1 MAETYKMLTIDVNEP
16 IPEIVIAVQE
26 DINSRYLDVTLTD
39 EGVPI
44 DLTAKRVHF
53 SSARADEVSFY
64 KTGVM
69 TNAKKGRCQFELTR
83 EELKAAN
90 TLYGQI
96 EVWTSDNE
104 KVLTTHIITIDVV
117 ESLRVQGNIES
128 SNEYGALVVL
138 YQNMYEIKYDLT
150 QAQKTITET
159 LDTLR
164 QIYEGQDQL
173 YTDMQNLYSKQ
184 NTLYTGQQNLYT
196 KQNTLYDNQQTL
208 YTQQSDLYNKQQEA
222 LLQMGNTNDTG
233 GTTTSGTLNAKANR
247 LLDLVSEVKNQNIE
261 NEALWNQ
268 KLDKTEFNGD
278 NIADLLEQIGW
289 QGGGSDTTEIKNAME
304 EHNRSQTAH
313 TNLFSLKA
321 DKSLSNVT
329 KEDFDNKATTRTSN
343 TALGVDTLKSS
354 TGGSNTAV
362 GYHALLS
369 NTTGGSS
376 TAVGAYALQ
385 NNTTGGNNTAV
396 GAQALSKNTT
406 GGSNTATGYGALQ
419 NNTTGDNNTAV
430 GRSALYYNTTG
441 TSNVATGYNALQNN
455 TTGDNN
461 TAVGRSALYYNTTGI
476 GNTAIGYMALY
487 NNTAYSYCTGLGF
500 YSQVTGDR
508 QVQLGGASETVY
520 ATKAVVTRS
529 DERDKIDITDSDLG
543 LNFILKL
550 KPRRYKM
557 NPREAYFQTIEN
569 TEMTSENIVTNDYT
583 APNDGSKARKRPHYG
598 LVAQEVKQAMNEL
611 DIDFAGYLDSKVDG
625 GEDVLSLGYTEF
637 IAPMIKAIQQQQEM
651 IETLKKEILFLK
663 GDVI

>member
-83 EELKAAN
+83 GELKAAN

-96 EVWTSDNE
+96 EIWTSDNE

-208 YTQQSDLYNKQQEA
+208 YTQQSDLYTKQQEA

-247 LLDLVSEVKNQNIE
+247 LLDLVSEVKNQTIE

-268 KLDKTEFNGD
+268 KLDKTEFSGE

-289 QGGGSDTTEIKNAME
+289 QGGGGDTTKIKNAME

-354 TGGSNTAV
+354 TGGGNTAV

-376 TAVGAYALQ
+376 TAVGAYALE
-385 NNTTGGNNTAV
+385 NNTVGGNTAV
-396 GAQALSKNTT
+396 GAQALNQNITGTGNTAV
-406 GGSNTATGYGALQ
+406 GYYALQSNTSS
-419 NNTTGDNNTAV
+419 NNTAV
-430 GRSALYYNTTG
+430 GYCALNQNTTG
-441 TSNVATGYNALQNN
+441 YSNLALGHNAL
-455 TTGDNN
+455 
-461 TAVGRSALYYNTTGI
+461 R
-476 GNTAIGYMALY
+476 
-487 NNTAYSYCTGLGF
+487 NNTAYSYCTGLG
-500 YSQVTGDR
+500 YNAQVTGDR
-508 QVQLGGASETVY
+508 QVQLGGASDTVY
-520 ATKAVVTRS
+520 AQKAVVTRS

-569 TEMTSENIVTNDYT
+569 TEMTSENIATNDYT

-651 IETLKKEILFLK
+651 IEALKKEILFLK

>member
-83 EELKAAN
+83 GELKAAN

-96 EVWTSDNE
+96 EIWTSDNE

-208 YTQQSDLYNKQQEA
+208 YTQQSDLYTKQQEA

-304 EHNRSQTAH
+304 EHNRSKTAH

-329 KEDFDNKATTRTSN
+329 TSSILSKLRGGGTNSTN
-343 TALGVDTLKSS
+343 TALGLNAFNSNTTGIFS
-354 TGGSNTAV
+354 TAIGSYSLDANTTGSHNTAV
-362 GYHALLS
+362 GNFALS
-369 NTTGGSS
+369 DNVTGEH
-376 TAVGAYALQ
+376 
-385 NNTTGGNNTAV
+385 NTAV
-396 GAQALSKNTT
+396 GAMALRYST
-406 GGSNTATGYGALQ
+406 G
-419 NNTTGDNNTAV
+419 NN
-430 GRSALYYNTTG
+430 
-441 TSNVATGYNALQNN
+441 
-455 TTGDNN
+455 
-461 TAVGRSALYYNTTGI
+461 
-476 GNTAIGYMALY
+476 NTAIGYMALS
-487 NNTAYSYCTGLGF
+487 NNTAYSYCTGLG
-500 YSQVTGDR
+500 YSAQVTGDR
-508 QVQLGGASETVY
+508 QVQLGGASDTVY
-520 ATKAVVTRS
+520 AQKAVVTRS

-557 NPREAYFQTIEN
+557 NPREAYFQTTEN
-569 TEMTSENIVTNDYT
+569 TEMISENIATNDYT

>member
-83 EELKAAN
+83 GELKAAN

-96 EVWTSDNE
+96 EIWTSDNE

-138 YQNMYEIKYDLT
+138 YQNMYEIKDDLT

-208 YTQQSDLYNKQQEA
+208 YTQQSDLYTKQQEA

-268 KLDKTEFNGD
+268 KLDKTEFSGE

-329 KEDFDNKATTRTSN
+329 TSSILSKLHGGGTSN
-343 TALGVDTLKSS
+343 TNIALGLNAFNSNTTGIFS
-354 TGGSNTAV
+354 TAIGSYSLDANTTGSHNTAV
-362 GYHALLS
+362 GNFALS
-369 NTTGGSS
+369 DNVTGEH
-376 TAVGAYALQ
+376 
-385 NNTTGGNNTAV
+385 NTAV
-396 GAQALSKNTT
+396 GAMALRYST
-406 GGSNTATGYGALQ
+406 G
-419 NNTTGDNNTAV
+419 NN
-430 GRSALYYNTTG
+430 
-441 TSNVATGYNALQNN
+441 
-455 TTGDNN
+455 
-461 TAVGRSALYYNTTGI
+461 
-476 GNTAIGYMALY
+476 NTAIGYSALS
-487 NNTAYSYCTGLGF
+487 NNTAYSYCTGLG
-500 YSQVTGDR
+500 YNAQVTGDR
-508 QVQLGGASETVY
+508 QVQLGGASDTIY
-520 ATKAVVTRS
+520 AQKAVVTRS

-557 NPREAYFQTIEN
+557 NPREAYFQTTEN
-569 TEMTSENIVTNDYT
+569 TEMISENIATNDYT

-651 IETLKKEILFLK
+651 IEALKKEILFLK

>member
-83 EELKAAN
+83 GELKAAN

-96 EVWTSDNE
+96 EIWTSDNE

-208 YTQQSDLYNKQQEA
+208 YTQQSDLYTKQQEA

-304 EHNRSQTAH
+304 EHNRSKTAH

-329 KEDFDNKATTRTSN
+329 TSSILSKLRGGGTNSTN
-343 TALGVDTLKSS
+343 TALGLNAFNSNTTGIFS
-354 TGGSNTAV
+354 TAIGSYSLDANTTGSHNTAV
-362 GYHALLS
+362 GNFALS
-369 NTTGGSS
+369 DNVTGEH
-376 TAVGAYALQ
+376 
-385 NNTTGGNNTAV
+385 NTAV
-396 GAQALSKNTT
+396 GAMALRYST
-406 GGSNTATGYGALQ
+406 G
-419 NNTTGDNNTAV
+419 NN
-430 GRSALYYNTTG
+430 
-441 TSNVATGYNALQNN
+441 
-455 TTGDNN
+455 
-461 TAVGRSALYYNTTGI
+461 
-476 GNTAIGYMALY
+476 NTAIGYMALS
-487 NNTAYSYCTGLGF
+487 NNTAYSYCTGLG
-500 YSQVTGDR
+500 YSAQVTGDR
-508 QVQLGGASETVY
+508 QVQLGGASDTVY
-520 ATKAVVTRS
+520 AQKAVVTRS

-557 NPREAYFQTIEN
+557 NPREAYFQTTEN
-569 TEMTSENIVTNDYT
+569 TEMISENIATNDYT

-651 IETLKKEILFLK
+651 IEALKKEILFLK
-663 GDVI
+663 GDII

>member
-16 IPEIVIAVQE
+16 IPEIVVAVQE
-26 DINSRYLDVTLTD
+26 DIKSRYLDVTLVD

-83 EELKAAN
+83 GELKAAN

-196 KQNTLYDNQQTL
+196 KQNMLYDNQRTL

-247 LLDLVSEVKNQNIE
+247 LLDLVSEVKNQTIE

-329 KEDFDNKATTRTSN
+329 TSSILSKLHGGGTSN
-343 TALGVDTLKSS
+343 TNIALGLNAFNSNTTGIFS
-354 TGGSNTAV
+354 TAIGSYSLDANTTGSHNTAV
-362 GYHALLS
+362 GNFALS
-369 NTTGGSS
+369 DNVTGEH
-376 TAVGAYALQ
+376 
-385 NNTTGGNNTAV
+385 NTAV
-396 GAQALSKNTT
+396 GAMALRYST
-406 GGSNTATGYGALQ
+406 G
-419 NNTTGDNNTAV
+419 NN
-430 GRSALYYNTTG
+430 
-441 TSNVATGYNALQNN
+441 
-455 TTGDNN
+455 
-461 TAVGRSALYYNTTGI
+461 
-476 GNTAIGYMALY
+476 NTAIGYSALS
-487 NNTAYSYCTGLGF
+487 NNTAYSYCTGLG
-500 YSQVTGDR
+500 YNAQVTGDR
-508 QVQLGGASETVY
+508 QVQLGGASDTVY
-520 ATKAVVTRS
+520 AQKAVVTRS

-569 TEMTSENIVTNDYT
+569 TEMTSENIATNDYT

-651 IETLKKEILFLK
+651 IEALKKEILFLK

>member
-1 MAETYKMLTIDVNEP
+1 
-16 IPEIVIAVQE
+16 
-26 DINSRYLDVTLTD
+26 
-39 EGVPI
+39 
-44 DLTAKRVHF
+44 
-53 SSARADEVSFY
+53 
-64 KTGVM
+64 
-69 TNAKKGRCQFELTR
+69 
-83 EELKAAN
+83 
-90 TLYGQI
+90 
-96 EVWTSDNE
+96 
-104 KVLTTHIITIDVV
+104 
-117 ESLRVQGNIES
+117 
-128 SNEYGALVVL
+128 
-138 YQNMYEIKYDLT
+138 MYEIKDDLT

-289 QGGGSDTTEIKNAME
+289 QGGGGDTTEIKNVME
-304 EHNRSQTAH
+304 EHNRSKTAH
-313 TNLFSLKA
+313 TDLFSLKA

-329 KEDFDNKATTRTSN
+329 ISSILSKLHGGGTNSTN
-343 TALGVDTLKSS
+343 TALGLNAFNSNTTGIFS
-354 TGGSNTAV
+354 TAIGSYSLDANTTGSHNTAV
-362 GYHALLS
+362 GNFALS
-369 NTTGGSS
+369 DNVTGEH
-376 TAVGAYALQ
+376 
-385 NNTTGGNNTAV
+385 NTAV
-396 GAQALSKNTT
+396 GAMALRYST
-406 GGSNTATGYGALQ
+406 G
-419 NNTTGDNNTAV
+419 NN
-430 GRSALYYNTTG
+430 
-441 TSNVATGYNALQNN
+441 
-455 TTGDNN
+455 
-461 TAVGRSALYYNTTGI
+461 
-476 GNTAIGYMALY
+476 NTAIGYSALS
-487 NNTAYSYCTGLGF
+487 NNTAYSYCTGLG
-500 YSQVTGDR
+500 YNAQVTGDR
-508 QVQLGGASETVY
+508 QVQLGGASDTVY
-520 ATKAVVTRS
+520 AQKAVVTRS

>member
-16 IPEIVIAVQE
+16 IPEIVVAVQE
-26 DINSRYLDVTLTD
+26 DIKSRYLDVTLVD

-83 EELKAAN
+83 GELKAAN

-96 EVWTSDNE
+96 EIWTSDNE

-196 KQNTLYDNQQTL
+196 KQNTLYDNQRTL

-289 QGGGSDTTEIKNAME
+289 QGGGGDTTEIKNVME

-329 KEDFDNKATTRTSN
+329 TSSILSKLRGSGEQVFNIAIGDHSFSHNTTGNFN
-343 TALGVDTLKSS
+343 TVMGAFAL
-354 TGGSNTAV
+354 N
-362 GYHALLS
+362 S
-369 NTTGGSS
+369 NTTG
-376 TAVGAYALQ
+376 
-385 NNTTGGNNTAV
+385 NN
-396 GAQALSKNTT
+396 
-406 GGSNTATGYGALQ
+406 
-419 NNTTGDNNTAV
+419 
-430 GRSALYYNTTG
+430 
-441 TSNVATGYNALQNN
+441 
-455 TTGDNN
+455 
-461 TAVGRSALYYNTTGI
+461 
-476 GNTAIGYMALY
+476 NTAIGYMALF
-487 NNTAYSYCTGLGF
+487 NNTAYSYCTGLG
-500 YSQVTGDR
+500 YSAQVTGDR
-508 QVQLGGASETVY
+508 QVQLGGASDTVY
-520 ATKAVVTRS
+520 AQKAVVTRS

-557 NPREAYFQTIEN
+557 NPREAYFQTTEN
-569 TEMTSENIVTNDYT
+569 TEMISENIATNDYT

-651 IETLKKEILFLK
+651 IEALKKEILFLK

>member
-64 KTGVM
+64 KIGVM

-83 EELKAAN
+83 GELKAAN

-96 EVWTSDNE
+96 EIWTSDNE

-196 KQNTLYDNQQTL
+196 KQNTLYDNQRTL

-268 KLDKTEFNGD
+268 KLDKTEFSGE

-289 QGGGSDTTEIKNAME
+289 QGGGGDTTKIKNAIE

-354 TGGSNTAV
+354 TGGGNTAV

-376 TAVGAYALQ
+376 TAVGAYALE
-385 NNTTGGNNTAV
+385 NNTVGGNTAV
-396 GAQALSKNTT
+396 GAQALNQNITGTGNTAV
-406 GGSNTATGYGALQ
+406 GYYALQSNTSS
-419 NNTTGDNNTAV
+419 NNTAV
-430 GRSALYYNTTG
+430 GYCALNQNTTG
-441 TSNVATGYNALQNN
+441 YSNLALGHNAL
-455 TTGDNN
+455 
-461 TAVGRSALYYNTTGI
+461 R
-476 GNTAIGYMALY
+476 
-487 NNTAYSYCTGLGF
+487 NNTAYSYCTGLG
-500 YSQVTGDR
+500 YNAQVTGDR
-508 QVQLGGASETVY
+508 QVQLGGASDTVY
-520 ATKAVVTRS
+520 AQKAVVTRS

-557 NPREAYFQTIEN
+557 NPREAYFQTTEN
-569 TEMTSENIVTNDYT
+569 TEMISENIATNDYT

-651 IETLKKEILFLK
+651 IEALKKEILFLK

>member
-83 EELKAAN
+83 GELKAAN

-96 EVWTSDNE
+96 EIWTSDNE

-208 YTQQSDLYNKQQEA
+208 YTQQSDLYTKQQEA

-247 LLDLVSEVKNQNIE
+247 LLDLVSEVKNQTIE

-268 KLDKTEFNGD
+268 KLDKTEFSGE

-289 QGGGSDTTEIKNAME
+289 QGGGGDTTKIKNAME

-354 TGGSNTAV
+354 TGGGNTAV

-376 TAVGAYALQ
+376 TAVGAYALE
-385 NNTTGGNNTAV
+385 NNTVGGNTAV
-396 GAQALSKNTT
+396 GAQALNQNITGTGNTAV
-406 GGSNTATGYGALQ
+406 GYYALQSNTSS
-419 NNTTGDNNTAV
+419 NNTAV
-430 GRSALYYNTTG
+430 GYCALNQNTTG
-441 TSNVATGYNALQNN
+441 YSNLALGHNAL
-455 TTGDNN
+455 
-461 TAVGRSALYYNTTGI
+461 R
-476 GNTAIGYMALY
+476 
-487 NNTAYSYCTGLGF
+487 NNTAYSYCTGLG
-500 YSQVTGDR
+500 YNAQVTGDR
-508 QVQLGGASETVY
+508 QVQLGGASDTVY
-520 ATKAVVTRS
+520 AQKAVVTRS

-569 TEMTSENIVTNDYT
+569 TEMTSENIATNDYT

>member
-83 EELKAAN
+83 GELKAAN

-96 EVWTSDNE
+96 EIWTSDNE

-138 YQNMYEIKYDLT
+138 YQNMYEIKDDLT

-208 YTQQSDLYNKQQEA
+208 YTQQSDLYTKQQEA

-329 KEDFDNKATTRTSN
+329 TSSILSKLHGGGTSN
-343 TALGVDTLKSS
+343 TNIALGLNAFNSNTTGIFS
-354 TGGSNTAV
+354 TAIGSYSLDANTTGSHNTAV
-362 GYHALLS
+362 GNFALS
-369 NTTGGSS
+369 DNVTGEH
-376 TAVGAYALQ
+376 
-385 NNTTGGNNTAV
+385 NTAV
-396 GAQALSKNTT
+396 GAMALRYST
-406 GGSNTATGYGALQ
+406 G
-419 NNTTGDNNTAV
+419 NN
-430 GRSALYYNTTG
+430 
-441 TSNVATGYNALQNN
+441 
-455 TTGDNN
+455 
-461 TAVGRSALYYNTTGI
+461 
-476 GNTAIGYMALY
+476 NTAIGYSALS
-487 NNTAYSYCTGLGF
+487 NNTAYSYCTGLG
-500 YSQVTGDR
+500 YNAQVTGDR
-508 QVQLGGASETVY
+508 QVQLGGASDTIY
-520 ATKAVVTRS
+520 AQKAVVTRS

-557 NPREAYFQTIEN
+557 NPREAYFQTTEN
-569 TEMTSENIVTNDYT
+569 TEMISENIATNDYT

-651 IETLKKEILFLK
+651 IEALKKEILFLK

>member
-83 EELKAAN
+83 GELKAAN

-96 EVWTSDNE
+96 EIWTSDNE

-268 KLDKTEFNGD
+268 KLDKTEFNGE

-289 QGGGSDTTEIKNAME
+289 QGGGGDTTEIKNVME

-329 KEDFDNKATTRTSN
+329 TSSILSKLRGGGTNNTN
-343 TALGVDTLKSS
+343 TALGLNAFNSNTTGIFS
-354 TGGSNTAV
+354 TAIGSYSLDANTTGSHNTAV
-362 GYHALLS
+362 GNFALS
-369 NTTGGSS
+369 DNVTGEH
-376 TAVGAYALQ
+376 
-385 NNTTGGNNTAV
+385 NTAV
-396 GAQALSKNTT
+396 GAMALRYST
-406 GGSNTATGYGALQ
+406 G
-419 NNTTGDNNTAV
+419 NN
-430 GRSALYYNTTG
+430 
-441 TSNVATGYNALQNN
+441 
-455 TTGDNN
+455 
-461 TAVGRSALYYNTTGI
+461 
-476 GNTAIGYMALY
+476 NTAIGYMALS
-487 NNTAYSYCTGLGF
+487 NNTAYSYCTGLG
-500 YSQVTGDR
+500 YNAQVTGDR
-508 QVQLGGASETVY
+508 QVQLGGASDTVY
-520 ATKAVVTRS
+520 AQKAVVTRS
-529 DERDKIDITDSDLG
+529 DERDKIDIIDSDLG

-557 NPREAYFQTIEN
+557 NPREAYFQTTEN
-569 TEMTSENIVTNDYT
+569 TEMISENIATNDYT

-651 IETLKKEILFLK
+651 IEALKKEILFLK
-663 GDVI
+663 GDII

>member
-83 EELKAAN
+83 GELKAAN

-96 EVWTSDNE
+96 EIWTSDNE

-196 KQNTLYDNQQTL
+196 KQNMLYDNQRTL

-289 QGGGSDTTEIKNAME
+289 QGGGGDTTEIKNVME
-304 EHNRSQTAH
+304 EHNRSKTAH

-354 TGGSNTAV
+354 TGGGNTAV

-376 TAVGAYALQ
+376 TAVGAYALE
-385 NNTTGGNNTAV
+385 NNTVGGNTAV
-396 GAQALSKNTT
+396 GAQALNQNITGTGNTAV
-406 GGSNTATGYGALQ
+406 GYYALQSNTSS
-419 NNTTGDNNTAV
+419 NNTAV
-430 GRSALYYNTTG
+430 GYCALNQNTTG
-441 TSNVATGYNALQNN
+441 YSNLALGHNAL
-455 TTGDNN
+455 
-461 TAVGRSALYYNTTGI
+461 R
-476 GNTAIGYMALY
+476 
-487 NNTAYSYCTGLGF
+487 NNTAYSYCTGLG
-500 YSQVTGDR
+500 YNAQVTGDR
-508 QVQLGGASETVY
+508 QVQLGGTNDTVY
-520 ATKAVVTRS
+520 AQKAVVTRS
-529 DERDKIDITDSDLG
+529 DERDKIDIADSDLG

-569 TEMTSENIVTNDYT
+569 TEMTSENIATIDYT

>member
-83 EELKAAN
+83 GELKAAN

-96 EVWTSDNE
+96 EIWTSDNE

-208 YTQQSDLYNKQQEA
+208 YTQQSDLYTKQQEA

-247 LLDLVSEVKNQNIE
+247 LLDLVSEVKNQTIE

-268 KLDKTEFNGD
+268 KLDKTEFSGE

-289 QGGGSDTTEIKNAME
+289 QGGGGDTTKIKNAME

-354 TGGSNTAV
+354 TGGGNTAV

-376 TAVGAYALQ
+376 TAVGAYALE
-385 NNTTGGNNTAV
+385 NNTVGGNTAV
-396 GAQALSKNTT
+396 GAQALNQNITGTGNTAV
-406 GGSNTATGYGALQ
+406 GYYALQSNTSS
-419 NNTTGDNNTAV
+419 NNTAV
-430 GRSALYYNTTG
+430 GYCALNQNTTG
-441 TSNVATGYNALQNN
+441 YSNLALGHNAL
-455 TTGDNN
+455 
-461 TAVGRSALYYNTTGI
+461 R
-476 GNTAIGYMALY
+476 
-487 NNTAYSYCTGLGF
+487 NNTAYSYCTGLG
-500 YSQVTGDR
+500 YNAQVTGDR
-508 QVQLGGASETVY
+508 QVQLGGASDTVY
-520 ATKAVVTRS
+520 AQKAVVTRS

-557 NPREAYFQTIEN
+557 NPREAYFQTTEN
-569 TEMTSENIVTNDYT
+569 TEMISENIATNDYT

-651 IETLKKEILFLK
+651 IEALKKEILFLK

>member
-16 IPEIVIAVQE
+16 IPEIVVAVQE
-26 DINSRYLDVTLTD
+26 DIKSRYLDVTLVD

-53 SSARADEVSFY
+53 FSAIADEVSFY
-64 KTGVM
+64 KTGVI

-83 EELKAAN
+83 GELKAAN

-96 EVWTSDNE
+96 EVWTSNNE
-104 KVLTTHIITIDVV
+104 KVLTTHIITSDVV

-196 KQNTLYDNQQTL
+196 KQNTLYNNQQKL
-208 YTQQSDLYNKQQEA
+208 YTQQDGLYQQHKQA
-222 LLQMGNTNDTG
+222 LLQIGNTNDTG

-354 TGGSNTAV
+354 TGGGNTAV

-376 TAVGAYALQ
+376 TAVGAYALE
-385 NNTTGGNNTAV
+385 NNTVGGNTAV
-396 GAQALSKNTT
+396 GAQALNQNITGTGNTAV
-406 GGSNTATGYGALQ
+406 GYYALQSNTSS
-419 NNTTGDNNTAV
+419 NNTAV
-430 GRSALYYNTTG
+430 GYCALNQNTTG
-441 TSNVATGYNALQNN
+441 YSNLALGHNAL
-455 TTGDNN
+455 
-461 TAVGRSALYYNTTGI
+461 R
-476 GNTAIGYMALY
+476 
-487 NNTAYSYCTGLGF
+487 NNTAYSYCTGLG
-500 YSQVTGDR
+500 YNAQVTGDR
-508 QVQLGGASETVY
+508 QVQLGGASDTVY
-520 ATKAVVTRS
+520 AQKAVVTRS

-557 NPREAYFQTIEN
+557 NPREAYFQTTEN
-569 TEMTSENIVTNDYT
+569 TEMISENIATNDYT

-651 IETLKKEILFLK
+651 IEALKKEILFLK

>member
-64 KTGVM
+64 KTGVI

-83 EELKAAN
+83 GELKAAN

-96 EVWTSDNE
+96 EIWTSDNE

-196 KQNTLYDNQQTL
+196 KQNTLYDNQRTL
-208 YTQQSDLYNKQQEA
+208 YTQQSDLYTKQQEA

-247 LLDLVSEVKNQNIE
+247 LLDLVSEVKNQTIE

-289 QGGGSDTTEIKNAME
+289 QGGGGDTTEIKNAIE

-313 TNLFSLKA
+313 TNLFSSKA
-321 DKSLSNVT
+321 DKNLSNVT
-329 KEDFDNKATTRTSN
+329 KEDFDNKVTTRTSN

-354 TGGSNTAV
+354 TGGINTAVGYHALLSNTTGGSSTAVGAYALENNTTGGNTAVGAQALSKNTTGGSNTAV

-376 TAVGAYALQ
+376 TAVGYGALRYNTTGNSNVATGKNALENNTTGKCNVATGLAALQ
-385 NNTTGGNNTAV
+385 NNTTGE
-396 GAQALSKNTT
+396 
-406 GGSNTATGYGALQ
+406 Y
-419 NNTTGDNNTAV
+419 
-430 GRSALYYNTTG
+430 
-441 TSNVATGYNALQNN
+441 
-455 TTGDNN
+455 
-461 TAVGRSALYYNTTGI
+461 
-476 GNTAIGYMALY
+476 NTAIGYMALY
-487 NNTAYSYCTGLGF
+487 NNTAYSYCTGLG
-500 YSQVTGDR
+500 YNAQVTGDH
-508 QVQLGGASETVY
+508 QVQLGGTGETVY

-557 NPREAYFQTIEN
+557 NPREAYFQTTEN
-569 TEMTSENIVTNDYT
+569 TEMIAENIATIDYT

-598 LVAQEVKQAMNEL
+598 LVAQEVKQVMNEL

-651 IETLKKEILFLK
+651 IEALKKEILYLK
-663 GDVI
+663 GDAI

>member
-83 EELKAAN
+83 GELKAAN

-96 EVWTSDNE
+96 EIWTSDNE

-268 KLDKTEFNGD
+268 KLDKTEFNGE

-289 QGGGSDTTEIKNAME
+289 QGGGGDTTEIKNVME

-329 KEDFDNKATTRTSN
+329 TSSILSKLRGSGEQPFN
-343 TALGVDTLKSS
+343 TAIGDYSFS
-354 TGGSNTAV
+354 
-362 GYHALLS
+362 H
-369 NTTGGSS
+369 NTTGNFN
-376 TAVGAYALQ
+376 TVMGAFAL
-385 NNTTGGNNTAV
+385 NSNVTGNN
-396 GAQALSKNTT
+396 
-406 GGSNTATGYGALQ
+406 
-419 NNTTGDNNTAV
+419 
-430 GRSALYYNTTG
+430 
-441 TSNVATGYNALQNN
+441 
-455 TTGDNN
+455 
-461 TAVGRSALYYNTTGI
+461 
-476 GNTAIGYMALY
+476 NTAIGYLALS
-487 NNTAYSYCTGLGF
+487 NNTAYSYCTGLG
-500 YSQVTGDR
+500 SSAQVTGDR
-508 QVQLGGASETVY
+508 QVQLGGTNDTVY
-520 ATKAVVTRS
+520 AQKAVVTRS
-529 DERDKIDITDSDLG
+529 DERDKIDIADSDLG

-651 IETLKKEILFLK
+651 IEALKKEILFLK

>member
-16 IPEIVIAVQE
+16 IPEIVVAVQE
-26 DINSRYLDVTLTD
+26 DIKSRYLDVTLVD

-83 EELKAAN
+83 GELKAAN

-96 EVWTSDNE
+96 EIWTSDNE

-196 KQNTLYDNQQTL
+196 KQNMLYDNQRTL

-247 LLDLVSEVKNQNIE
+247 LLDLVSEVKNQTIE

-329 KEDFDNKATTRTSN
+329 TSSILSKLHGGGTSN
-343 TALGVDTLKSS
+343 TNIALGLNTFNNNTTGIFS
-354 TGGSNTAV
+354 TAIGSYSLDANTTGSHNTAV
-362 GYHALLS
+362 GNFALS
-369 NTTGGSS
+369 DNVTGEH
-376 TAVGAYALQ
+376 
-385 NNTTGGNNTAV
+385 NTAV
-396 GAQALSKNTT
+396 GAMALRYST
-406 GGSNTATGYGALQ
+406 G
-419 NNTTGDNNTAV
+419 NN
-430 GRSALYYNTTG
+430 
-441 TSNVATGYNALQNN
+441 
-455 TTGDNN
+455 
-461 TAVGRSALYYNTTGI
+461 
-476 GNTAIGYMALY
+476 NTAIGYSALS
-487 NNTAYSYCTGLGF
+487 NNTAYSYCTGLG
-500 YSQVTGDR
+500 YNAQVTGDR
-508 QVQLGGASETVY
+508 QVQLGGASDTVY
-520 ATKAVVTRS
+520 AQKAVVTRS

-569 TEMTSENIVTNDYT
+569 TEMTSENIATNDYT

-651 IETLKKEILFLK
+651 IEALKKEILFLK

>member
-196 KQNTLYDNQQTL
+196 KQNTLYDNQRTL

-289 QGGGSDTTEIKNAME
+289 QGGGGDTTEIKNVME
-304 EHNRSQTAH
+304 EHNRSKTAH
-313 TNLFSLKA
+313 TDLFSLKA

-329 KEDFDNKATTRTSN
+329 TSSILSKLHGGGTSN
-343 TALGVDTLKSS
+343 TNIALGLNAFNSNTTGIFS
-354 TGGSNTAV
+354 TAIGSYSLDANTTGSHNTAV
-362 GYHALLS
+362 GNFALS
-369 NTTGGSS
+369 DNVTGEH
-376 TAVGAYALQ
+376 
-385 NNTTGGNNTAV
+385 NTAV
-396 GAQALSKNTT
+396 GAMALRYST
-406 GGSNTATGYGALQ
+406 G
-419 NNTTGDNNTAV
+419 NN
-430 GRSALYYNTTG
+430 
-441 TSNVATGYNALQNN
+441 
-455 TTGDNN
+455 
-461 TAVGRSALYYNTTGI
+461 
-476 GNTAIGYMALY
+476 NTAIGYSALS
-487 NNTAYSYCTGLGF
+487 NNTAYSYCTGLG
-500 YSQVTGDR
+500 YNAQVTGDR
-508 QVQLGGASETVY
+508 QVQLGGASDTVY
-520 ATKAVVTRS
+520 AQKAVVTRS

-557 NPREAYFQTIEN
+557 NPREAYFQTTEN
-569 TEMTSENIVTNDYT
+569 TEMISENIATNDYT

-651 IETLKKEILFLK
+651 IEALKKEILFLK

>member
-16 IPEIVIAVQE
+16 IPEIVVAVQE
-26 DINSRYLDVTLTD
+26 DIKSRYLDVTLVD

-64 KTGVM
+64 KTGVI

-83 EELKAAN
+83 GELKAAN

-96 EVWTSDNE
+96 EVWTSNNE

-196 KQNTLYDNQQTL
+196 KQNTLYDNQRTL

-289 QGGGSDTTEIKNAME
+289 QGGGGDTTEIKNAIE

-313 TNLFSLKA
+313 TNLFSSKA
-321 DKSLSNVT
+321 DKNLSNVT
-329 KEDFDNKATTRTSN
+329 KEDFDNKVTTRTSN

-354 TGGSNTAV
+354 TGGNNTAV

-369 NTTGGSS
+369 NTTGIFSTAIGYYSLDANTTGSYN
-376 TAVGAYALQ
+376 TAVGNFVLSD
-385 NNTTGGNNTAV
+385 NVTGEHNTAV
-396 GAQALSKNTT
+396 GAMALRYST
-406 GGSNTATGYGALQ
+406 G
-419 NNTTGDNNTAV
+419 NN
-430 GRSALYYNTTG
+430 
-441 TSNVATGYNALQNN
+441 
-455 TTGDNN
+455 
-461 TAVGRSALYYNTTGI
+461 
-476 GNTAIGYMALY
+476 NTAIGYMALY
-487 NNTAYSYCTGLGF
+487 NNTAYSYCTGLG
-500 YSQVTGDR
+500 YNAQVTGDR
-508 QVQLGGASETVY
+508 QVQLGGASDTVY
-520 ATKAVVTRS
+520 AQKAVVTRS

-569 TEMTSENIVTNDYT
+569 TEMISENIVTNDYT

-651 IETLKKEILFLK
+651 IEALKKEILFLK

>member
-83 EELKAAN
+83 GELKAAN

-96 EVWTSDNE
+96 EIWTSDNE

-208 YTQQSDLYNKQQEA
+208 YTQQSDLYTKQQEA

-247 LLDLVSEVKNQNIE
+247 LLDLVSEVKNQTIE

-354 TGGSNTAV
+354 TGGGNTAV

-376 TAVGAYALQ
+376 TAVGAYALE
-385 NNTTGGNNTAV
+385 NNTVGGNTAV
-396 GAQALSKNTT
+396 GAQALNQNITGTGNTAV
-406 GGSNTATGYGALQ
+406 GYYALQSNTSS
-419 NNTTGDNNTAV
+419 NNTAV
-430 GRSALYYNTTG
+430 GYCALNQNTTG
-441 TSNVATGYNALQNN
+441 YSNLALGHNAL
-455 TTGDNN
+455 
-461 TAVGRSALYYNTTGI
+461 R
-476 GNTAIGYMALY
+476 
-487 NNTAYSYCTGLGF
+487 NNTAYSYCTGLG
-500 YSQVTGDR
+500 YNAQVTGDR
-508 QVQLGGASETVY
+508 QVQLGGASDTVY
-520 ATKAVVTRS
+520 AQKAVVTRS

-557 NPREAYFQTIEN
+557 NPREAYFQTTEN
-569 TEMTSENIVTNDYT
+569 TEMISENIATNDYT

-651 IETLKKEILFLK
+651 IEALKKEILFLK

>member
-53 SSARADEVSFY
+53 SSARADEVPFY

-83 EELKAAN
+83 GELKAAN

-96 EVWTSDNE
+96 EIWTSDNE

-208 YTQQSDLYNKQQEA
+208 YTQQSDLYTKQQEA

-247 LLDLVSEVKNQNIE
+247 LLDLVSEVKNQTIE

-268 KLDKTEFNGD
+268 KLDKTEFSGE

-289 QGGGSDTTEIKNAME
+289 QGGGGDTTKIKNAME

-354 TGGSNTAV
+354 TGGGNTAV

-376 TAVGAYALQ
+376 TAVGAYALE
-385 NNTTGGNNTAV
+385 NNTVGGNTAV
-396 GAQALSKNTT
+396 GAQALNQNITGTGNTAV
-406 GGSNTATGYGALQ
+406 GYYALQSNTSS
-419 NNTTGDNNTAV
+419 NNTAV
-430 GRSALYYNTTG
+430 GYCALNQNTTG
-441 TSNVATGYNALQNN
+441 YSNLALGHNAL
-455 TTGDNN
+455 
-461 TAVGRSALYYNTTGI
+461 R
-476 GNTAIGYMALY
+476 
-487 NNTAYSYCTGLGF
+487 NNTAYSYCTGLG
-500 YSQVTGDR
+500 YNAQVTGDR
-508 QVQLGGASETVY
+508 QVQLGGASDTVY
-520 ATKAVVTRS
+520 AQKAVVTRS

-569 TEMTSENIVTNDYT
+569 TEMTSENIATNDYT

-651 IETLKKEILFLK
+651 IEALKKEILFLK

>member
-83 EELKAAN
+83 GELKAAN

-96 EVWTSDNE
+96 EIWTSDNE

-196 KQNTLYDNQQTL
+196 KQNTLYDNQRTL

-247 LLDLVSEVKNQNIE
+247 LLDLVSEVKNQTIE

-329 KEDFDNKATTRTSN
+329 TSSILSKLHGGGTSN
-343 TALGVDTLKSS
+343 TNIALGLNAFNSNTTGIFS
-354 TGGSNTAV
+354 TAIGSYSLDANTTGSHNTAV
-362 GYHALLS
+362 GNFALS
-369 NTTGGSS
+369 DNVTGEH
-376 TAVGAYALQ
+376 
-385 NNTTGGNNTAV
+385 NTAV
-396 GAQALSKNTT
+396 GAMALRYST
-406 GGSNTATGYGALQ
+406 G
-419 NNTTGDNNTAV
+419 NN
-430 GRSALYYNTTG
+430 
-441 TSNVATGYNALQNN
+441 
-455 TTGDNN
+455 
-461 TAVGRSALYYNTTGI
+461 
-476 GNTAIGYMALY
+476 NTAIGYSALS
-487 NNTAYSYCTGLGF
+487 NNTAYSYCTGLG
-500 YSQVTGDR
+500 YSAQVTGDR
-508 QVQLGGASETVY
+508 QVQLGGASDTVY
-520 ATKAVVTRS
+520 AQKAVVTRS

-557 NPREAYFQTIEN
+557 NPREAYFQTTEN
-569 TEMTSENIVTNDYT
+569 TEMISENIATNDYT

-651 IETLKKEILFLK
+651 IEALKKEILFLK

>member
-83 EELKAAN
+83 GELKAAN

-96 EVWTSDNE
+96 EIWTSDNE

-196 KQNTLYDNQQTL
+196 KQNTLYDNQRTL

-247 LLDLVSEVKNQNIE
+247 LLDLVSEVKNQTIE

-329 KEDFDNKATTRTSN
+329 TSSILSKLHGGGTSN
-343 TALGVDTLKSS
+343 TNIALGLNAFNSNTTGIFS
-354 TGGSNTAV
+354 TAIGSYSLDANTTGSHNTAV
-362 GYHALLS
+362 GNFALS
-369 NTTGGSS
+369 DNVTGEH
-376 TAVGAYALQ
+376 
-385 NNTTGGNNTAV
+385 NTAV
-396 GAQALSKNTT
+396 GAMALRYST
-406 GGSNTATGYGALQ
+406 G
-419 NNTTGDNNTAV
+419 NN
-430 GRSALYYNTTG
+430 
-441 TSNVATGYNALQNN
+441 
-455 TTGDNN
+455 
-461 TAVGRSALYYNTTGI
+461 
-476 GNTAIGYMALY
+476 NTAIGYSALS
-487 NNTAYSYCTGLGF
+487 NNTAYSYCTGLG
-500 YSQVTGDR
+500 YSAQVTGDR
-508 QVQLGGASETVY
+508 QVQLGGASDTVY
-520 ATKAVVTRS
+520 AQKAVVTRS

-557 NPREAYFQTIEN
+557 NPREAYFQTTEN
-569 TEMTSENIVTNDYT
+569 TEMISENIATNDYT

>member
-64 KTGVM
+64 KTGVI

-83 EELKAAN
+83 GELKAAN

-96 EVWTSDNE
+96 EIWTSDNE

-196 KQNTLYDNQQTL
+196 KQNTLYDNQRTL

-247 LLDLVSEVKNQNIE
+247 LLDLVSEVKNQTIE

-329 KEDFDNKATTRTSN
+329 TSSILSKLHGGGTSN
-343 TALGVDTLKSS
+343 TNIALGLNAFNSNTTGIFS
-354 TGGSNTAV
+354 TAIGSYSLDANTTGSHNTAV
-362 GYHALLS
+362 GNFALS
-369 NTTGGSS
+369 DNVTGEH
-376 TAVGAYALQ
+376 
-385 NNTTGGNNTAV
+385 NTAV
-396 GAQALSKNTT
+396 GAMALRYST
-406 GGSNTATGYGALQ
+406 G
-419 NNTTGDNNTAV
+419 NN
-430 GRSALYYNTTG
+430 
-441 TSNVATGYNALQNN
+441 
-455 TTGDNN
+455 
-461 TAVGRSALYYNTTGI
+461 
-476 GNTAIGYMALY
+476 NTAIGYSALS
-487 NNTAYSYCTGLGF
+487 NNTAYSYCTGLG
-500 YSQVTGDR
+500 YSAQVTGDR
-508 QVQLGGASETVY
+508 QVQLGGASDTVY
-520 ATKAVVTRS
+520 AQKAVVTRS

-557 NPREAYFQTIEN
+557 NPREAYFQTTEN
-569 TEMTSENIVTNDYT
+569 TEMISENIATNDYT

-651 IETLKKEILFLK
+651 IEALKKEILFLK

>member
-16 IPEIVIAVQE
+16 IPEIVVAVQE
-26 DINSRYLDVTLTD
+26 DIKSRYLDVTLVD

-64 KTGVM
+64 KTGVI

-83 EELKAAN
+83 GELKAAN

-96 EVWTSDNE
+96 EVWTSNNE

-196 KQNTLYDNQQTL
+196 KQNMLYDNQQTL
-208 YTQQSDLYNKQQEA
+208 YTQQSDLYTKQQEA

-304 EHNRSQTAH
+304 EHNRSKTAH

-329 KEDFDNKATTRTSN
+329 TSSILSKLHGGGTSNTN
-343 TALGVDTLKSS
+343 TALGLNAFNSNTTGIFS
-354 TGGSNTAV
+354 TAIGSYSLDANTTGSHNTAV
-362 GYHALLS
+362 GNFALS
-369 NTTGGSS
+369 DNVTGER
-376 TAVGAYALQ
+376 
-385 NNTTGGNNTAV
+385 NTAV
-396 GAQALSKNTT
+396 GAMALRYST
-406 GGSNTATGYGALQ
+406 GEC
-419 NNTTGDNNTAV
+419 
-430 GRSALYYNTTG
+430 
-441 TSNVATGYNALQNN
+441 
-455 TTGDNN
+455 
-461 TAVGRSALYYNTTGI
+461 
-476 GNTAIGYMALY
+476 NTAIGYMALY
-487 NNTAYSYCTGLGF
+487 NNTAYSYCTGLG
-500 YSQVTGDR
+500 YNAQVTGDR
-508 QVQLGGASETVY
+508 QVQLGGASDTVY
-520 ATKAVVTRS
+520 AQKAVVTRS

-557 NPREAYFQTIEN
+557 NPREAYFQTTEN
-569 TEMTSENIVTNDYT
+569 TEMISENIATNDYT

-651 IETLKKEILFLK
+651 IEALKKEILFLK